1 MTEEDIA
8 RLVELLDDDSD
19 DIAEDA
25 MQELMSIRPGVAG
38 PLTAAVPH
46 MRRYGQLCAIEIFQH
61 LGDAGSA
68 PVLIDLLD
76 SEHETVR
83 EWSAD
88 ALAQMGTEAA
98 VPALQA
104 AYRRLRA
111 TGTPPDF
118 TEPVALRRA
127 LTVLGARRQ
136 VLPPLTASLQ
146 VSTGPDAIWPAAR
159 LEEVINDLAE
169 HNQMVLYFSLWTVTD
184 TGTYWTDHETLS
196 REFDPHA
203 PWPQAVAIAGETALL
218 ETAIIPAREN
228 LVAFVEWIDESD
240 V

>member
-1 MTEEDIA
+1 MTEDIA

-19 DIAEDA
+19 DIAEGA
-25 MQELMSIRPGVAG
+25 MQELMAIGPGVAG
-38 PLTAAVPH
+38 PLAAAVPR
-46 MRRYGQLCAIEIFQH
+46 MRRYGQLCAIEIFEH

-68 PVLIDLLD
+68 PVLIGLLD

-88 ALAQMGTEAA
+88 ALARMGIEAA
-98 VPALQA
+98 VPALRA

-146 VSTGPDAIWPAAR
+146 VSTGPWDAMWSAAR
-159 LEEVINDLAE
+159 LDAVINDLAE
-169 HNQMVLYFSLWTVTD
+169 HNQVVLYFSLWTVTD
-184 TGTYWTDHETLS
+184 TGTYGTHHETLS
-196 REFDPHA
+196 REFDPHT
-203 PWPQAVAIAGETALL
+203 PWPQAVAIAREMALL
-218 ETAIIPAREN
+218 ETAFIPAREN
-228 LVAFVEWIDESD
+228 LVALVEWIDESD